1 MPASFSS
8 SPAHDPMVAHLL
20 DLLEPLGGVTARS
33 MFGSFGFFRE
43 GAMLG
48 LIWESAF
55 YVRVDDDTRPNH
67 QARRLAQFIYPAK
80 NGKRMGMPYFQIPP
94 EALDSAEEMTRW
106 ARPAARAAIVAKAAA
121 PKLRSA
127 AKAKPAA
134 TKKVAAARPVAA
146 RTVAKKK
153 ATPPAKKPRR

>member
-1 MPASFSS
+1 
-8 SPAHDPMVAHLL
+8 MVAHLL

-33 MFGSFGFFRE
+33 MFGSYGFFRD

-55 YVRVDDDTRPNH
+55 YLRVDEDTRPNH

-80 NGKRMGMPYFQIPP
+80 NGKRMGMPYFQVPP

-106 ARPAARAAIVAKAAA
+106 ARPAARAALAAKAAG
-121 PKLRSA
+121 PKVRSA
-127 AKAKPAA
+127 AKDKPAPA
-134 TKKVAAARPVAA
+134 RKVAADRPAAAKAGAKKRSSTPPKIPAA
-146 RTVAKKK
+146 RKIS
-153 ATPPAKKPRR
+153 R

>member
-1 MPASFSS
+1 
-8 SPAHDPMVAHLL
+8 MVAHLL

-33 MFGSFGFFRE
+33 MFGSYGFFRD

-55 YVRVDDDTRPNH
+55 YLRVDDDTRPNH

-80 NGKRMGMPYFQIPP
+80 NGKRMGMPYFQVPP

-106 ARPAARAAIVAKAAA
+106 ARPAARAAVAAKAAGPKVGSVAKDKPA
-121 PKLRSA
+121 PVGKVAAVRPAA
-127 AKAKPAA
+127 AKAGAKAGA
-134 TKKVAAARPVAA
+134 KAE
-146 RTVAKKK
+146 AKKRSPV
-153 ATPPAKKPRR
+153 PPKIPARKISR